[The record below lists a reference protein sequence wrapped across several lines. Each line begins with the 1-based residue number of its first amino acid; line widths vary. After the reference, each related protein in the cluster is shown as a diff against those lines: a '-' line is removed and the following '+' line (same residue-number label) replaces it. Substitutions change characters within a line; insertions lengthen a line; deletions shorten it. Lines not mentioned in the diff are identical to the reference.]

1 MISADIR
8 WKSLLIHATFELSK
22 DSKVMAYMNNVN
34 YRSVSNTRMSSRV
47 RQLLVLISTILVGM
61 LVSVFAGA

>member
-1 MISADIR
+1 
-8 WKSLLIHATFELSK
+8 
-22 DSKVMAYMNNVN
+22 MAYTNNIH
-34 YRSVSNTRMSSRV
+34 YKSATNTRLSARM